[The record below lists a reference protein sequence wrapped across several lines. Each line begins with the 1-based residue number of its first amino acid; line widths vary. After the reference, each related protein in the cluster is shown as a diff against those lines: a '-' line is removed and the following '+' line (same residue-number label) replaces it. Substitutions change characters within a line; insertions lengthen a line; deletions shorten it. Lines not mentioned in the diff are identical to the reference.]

1 MSWMRQEKK
10 KENQNVITHLKS
22 ACERLKFALESRLKW
37 KSFFYDTRDR
47 NVEDKWEAFPEF
59 R

>member
-1 MSWMRQEKK
+1 MRQEKK